1 MSHSQ
6 SLARNAT
13 WLITATTAQK
23 AISFLTFTLVARL
36 VGAEITGL
44 FFFAVSIT
52 SIFVT
57 FTDLGIT
64 PVLIREMSASE
75 ERGRELLRKAIRIKW
90 ALIPLAIAG
99 VLIYAFSKGLTGEV
113 LIAVLLAIF
122 VMSSDAVSLLWY
134 GAIRGRRLLQFE
146 AVGMF
151 TGQVFTATVSILA
164 ALSGWGVIGLV
175 GGLLAGSIWNVFWSA
190 FQAKRLGLI
199 GIKGKNWPLKTIVK
213 YAMPF
218 ALAGIFVKIYSY
230 IDTLL
235 LEQFHGAVMVGH
247 YAVAYK
253 VTYALQFVPLA
264 FVAALYPSMS
274 AASAK
279 KEAAE
284 LRRLLKGSWRLML
297 MAAVPMTALLSSLAA
312 PFIELVYGQ
321 DYLGSILPMMILPWV
336 LIPIFLDFPIGSLLN
351 ASHRAGKKTASM
363 GVAMV
368 VNVIA
373 NILLIPELGAVG
385 ASISGVIS
393 FWALFLVGMWFIRK
407 DMKGIW
413 KWFISLFL
421 RGMLA
426 SAIIWF
432 LMRSLVSLFP
442 FMLLVLI
449 GIVVGTLVLLIFGL
463 VTISDLKTFLNYM
476 RRRATPIQDP
486 THSPD
491 I

>member
-23 AISFLTFTLVARL
+23 AISVLTLTIVARL

-57 FTDLGIT
+57 LTDLGIT
-64 PVLIREMSASE
+64 PVLIREMAASE
-75 ERGRELLRKAIRIKW
+75 ERGKELLRKAIRIKL
-90 ALIPLAIAG
+90 ALIPVAILG
-99 VLIYAFSKGLTGEV
+99 VLSYAWLTGLTGEV
-113 LIAVLLAIF
+113 LTAVLLACF

-134 GAIRGRRLLQFE
+134 GALRGKRLLKFE

-151 TGQVFTATVSILA
+151 TGQIFTAIASILA
-164 ALSGWGVIGLV
+164 AVFGWGVIGLV
-175 GGLLAGSIWNVFWSA
+175 GGLFVGSAWNVGWSVS
-190 FQAKRLGLI
+190 QARRLNLV
-199 GIKGKNWPLKTIVK
+199 GKPGNAWPVKTIVK

-218 ALAGIFVKIYSY
+218 ALAGIFVKIYSF

-235 LEQFHGAVMVGH
+235 LKQFHDAVTVGH

-279 KEAAE
+279 NETGE

-297 MAAVPMTALLSSLAA
+297 MASVPMTALLSSLSA
-312 PFIELVYGQ
+312 PFIRLVYGQ
-321 DYLGSILPMMILPWV
+321 EYLGSILPMMILPWV
-336 LIPIFLDFPIGSLLN
+336 LIPIFMDFPIGSLLN
-351 ASHRAGKKTASM
+351 STHRAGKKTASM

-368 VNVIA
+368 VNVIS
-373 NILLIPELGAVG
+373 NVLLIPDLGAVG
-385 ASISGVIS
+385 AAISGVIS
-393 FWALFLVGMWFIRK
+393 FWTLFLVGMWFIRK
-407 DMKGIW
+407 DMEGIW
-413 KWFISLFL
+413 KWFISLFS
-421 RGMLA
+421 RGIITCG
-426 SAIIWF
+426 IIWY
-432 LMRSLVSLFP
+432 LMQAIASSLPFISL
-442 FMLLVLI
+442 LLI
-449 GIVVGTLVLLIFGL
+449 GIFAGTFIMLIFGL
-463 VTISDLKTFLNYM
+463 VTLKDLKTFIGYM
-476 RRRATPIQDP
+476 RKRSCSVP
-486 THSPD
+486 TQSID
-491 I
+491 V